1 MTDLARDR
9 ELHARAAKARR
20 RHARQFAGTL
30 VLIGL
35 ASGFV
40 LYVGINLLALAAAP

>member
-20 RHARQFAGTL
+20 RRSRQFAGML
-30 VLIGL
+30 LLIGSV
-35 ASGFV
+35 SGIV
-40 LYVGINLLALAAAP
+40 MYVGINLIALAVAP

>member
-20 RHARQFAGTL
+20 RRARQFAGTL
-30 VLIGL
+30 VLAGIV
-35 ASGFV
+35 SVMV
-40 LYVGINLLALAAAP
+40 LYVGINTIALAVAP

>member
-1 MTDLARDR
+1 MTDEWDLQP
-9 ELHARAAKARR
+9 HATKARR
-20 RHARQFAGTL
+20 KRARQFAGVL

>member
-1 MTDLARDR
+1 MTDEQGLQS
-9 ELHARAAKARR
+9 RAAKARR
-20 RHARQFAGTL
+20 RRARQFAGTL

-40 LYVGINLLALAAAP
+40 LYVGINLLALAVAP